1 MALAES
7 ASQIPLVTNPLI
19 TLTTDFGYADGT
31 VGAMIGVIKSICPV
45 AEVVSIAH
53 DIPPHDIVHGAW
65 ALYQS
70 APFFPSRTIHVAVV
84 DPGVGTRRRAILIET
99 QKGYLLGPD
108 NGMLVWAGEAMGMV
122 RRFAIENTAYRLG
135 PRGLTFDGRDLFAA
149 VAAHMANG
157 IEPTEIGEG
166 IPAIVDLSW
175 PEPTA
180 REGRIEGE
188 ILLDDQFGNLV
199 TNITAAMMA
208 EVFGDAGV
216 LIIMDGKPV
225 GGLSRGYAGIEGH
238 LGAVINGTGLLEI
251 AVPEGSAAA
260 LTGGRRGDKIVV
272 TGRI

>member
-70 APFFPSRTIHVAVV
+70 APFFPNGTIHVAVV

-99 QKGYLLGPD
+99 QRGYLLGPD

>member
-1 MALAES
+1 M
-7 ASQIPLVTNPLI
+7 QIAHVTRPLI

-31 VGAMIGVIKSICPV
+31 VGAMIGVIKSICPA

-70 APFFPSRTIHVAVV
+70 APFFPSGTIHIAVV
-84 DPGVGTRRRAILIET
+84 DPGVGTRRRAILIKT

-108 NGMLVWAGEAMGMV
+108 NGMLVWAAAAIGTE
-122 RRFAIENTAYRLG
+122 RRFAIENTAFRLG

-149 VAAHMANG
+149 AAAHLASG
-157 IEPTEIGEG
+157 IQPDALGEEV
-166 IPAIVDLSW
+166 PAIVDLAW
-175 PEPTA
+175 PEPSA
-180 REGRIEGE
+180 GEARIEGE
-188 ILLDDQFGNLV
+188 VLLADQFGNLIC
-199 TNITAAMMA
+199 NIPAALMA
-208 EVFGDAGV
+208 DVFGDAGV
-216 LIIMDGKPV
+216 LIVLDGRPI

-238 LGAVINGTGLLEI
+238 LGAVVNGTGLLEI

-260 LTGGRRGDKIVV
+260 LTGGRRGDKVVV